1 MAQSNY
7 RMPST
12 AGHFQLDIDGHDEP
26 SYLNNV
32 EGGFMRTG
40 VINEAIGADN
50 FKIKH
55 SANVQIEPFTVTFGF
70 ASAAPIL
77 KWIQASWRKNITRRN
92 GQVTHADFN
101 LFPTYEHEFMGALI
115 TETIFPEL
123 DGGSNKP
130 AMIKVKFQPEDVV
143 SKSVKGSRQLRPLTN
158 VNQKAWL
165 CSGFR
170 LQVDGVPGFEYT
182 NTLSSFTVKQGTRNF
197 YVGDQRY
204 FQAEPTRIEFPTVTG
219 TIAEADDGKAIEAW
233 YQETVA
239 RGMSDWRAQRT
250 GALEF
255 LAPNKTEVLFRV
267 KFEGGLS
274 SYTMLPSQA
283 NAGEIKRRKFE
294 MYFEKFDLDGGVLNT
309 VGGIA
314 GKLGVPM
321 EPPVKII

>member
-1 MAQSNY
+1 MAQNNY
-7 RMPST
+7 RMAST
-12 AGHFQLDIDGHDEP
+12 AGHFQLDIDGHDTP

-32 EGGFMRTG
+32 EGGLMKTG
-40 VINEAIGADN
+40 VVSEAVGADN

-55 SANVQIEPFTVTFGF
+55 SSAPKIDPFTVTFGF
-70 ASAAPIL
+70 ASAEPIL
-77 KWIQASWRKNITRRN
+77 KWIQASWRKNVTRRN

-101 LFPTYEHEFMGALI
+101 LYPTYEHEFMGALI

-123 DGGSNKP
+123 DGASNKP
-130 AMIKVKFQPEDVV
+130 AMIKVKFQAEDVV
-143 SKSVKGSRQLRPLTN
+143 SRSVKGQPQLKPFSNL
-158 VNQKAWL
+158 NQKAWL

-170 LQVDGVPGFEYT
+170 LQVDGVRGFEFA
-182 NTLSSFTVKQGTRNF
+182 NTLSSFTVKQGVRNF
-197 YVGDQRY
+197 FVGDQRY
-204 FQAEPTRIEFPTVTG
+204 SQAEPTRVEFPTVTG
-219 TIAEADDGKAIEAW
+219 TLAEGDDGKAIEAW
-233 YQETVA
+233 YQESVA

-255 LAPNKTEVLFRV
+255 LAPDRTEVLFRV

-274 SYTMLPSQA
+274 SYDMLPSQA

-314 GKLGVPM
+314 GKIGMPM
-321 EPPVKII
+321 EPPIKII